1 MQKLINIYLHKMY
14 VINEYKKKIDRY
26 LKTIAI
32 LCYETNASEKNVF
45 VINLVKESIKQK
57 NFNGKFINA

>member
-26 LKTIAI
+26 LKTIAT
-32 LCYETNASEKNVF
+32 LCYETNASEKRY
-45 VINLVKESIKQK
+45 L
-57 NFNGKFINA
+57 